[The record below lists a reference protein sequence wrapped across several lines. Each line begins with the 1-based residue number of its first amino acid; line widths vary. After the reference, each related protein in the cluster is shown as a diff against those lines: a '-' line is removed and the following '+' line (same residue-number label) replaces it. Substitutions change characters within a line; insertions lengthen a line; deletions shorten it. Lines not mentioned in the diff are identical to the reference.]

1 MARSTMR
8 RKTTGKDED
17 LVSRRLVDLA
27 RKRQRFGYRRLTAL
41 LQREGFTVNHKKV
54 YRIYREQ
61 GLAMRRKKRRHG
73 AGRSPQGVMESPL
86 NNVNQRWAMDFIS
99 DTLANGRNFRALTI
113 VDEYTRECPAIE
125 ADTSLPGARVIRVLE
140 QLSITRGLPGEIR
153 VDNGP
158 EFVSRAVRSWCEHKH
173 ILLRYIQ
180 PGRPMQNGHVESF
193 NGRFRDECLN
203 ANWFTSLQHAKKTI
217 AEWRRDYNVERPHS
231 SLNYRTPN
239 EFAAKLVSAANK
251 STKMGELYF

>member
-1 MARSTMR
+1 MR
-8 RKTTGKDED
+8 RKTTGKDDD

-27 RKRQRFGYRRLTAL
+27 RQRQRFGYRRLTAL

-61 GLAMRRKKRRHG
+61 GLAMRRRKRRYIVG
-73 AGRSPQGVMESPL
+73 GTQPVSTEAAL
-86 NNVNQRWAMDFIS
+86 NHVNQRWAMDFVN
-99 DTLANGRNFRALTI
+99 DTLANGRTFRALTI

-125 ADTSLPGARVIRVLE
+125 ADTSLPGARVIRVLK
-140 QLSITRGLPGEIR
+140 QLSSARGLPAEIR

-158 EFVSRAVRSWCEHKH
+158 EFISRAVRSWCADKH
-173 ILLRYIQ
+173 VLLRYIQ

-203 ANWFTSLQHAKKTI
+203 ANWFTSLRHAKKTI
-217 AEWRRDYNVERPHS
+217 AEWRQDYNAERPHS
-231 SLNYRTPN
+231 SLKYRTPN
-239 EFAAKLVSAANK
+239 EFAATARSSSKQIN
-251 STKMGELYF
+251 

>member
-1 MARSTMR
+1 MR
-8 RKTTGKDED
+8 RKTTGKAED
-17 LVSRRLVDLA
+17 AVSQRLGELA

-41 LQREGFTVNHKKV
+41 LLREGFIVNHKKV

-61 GLAMRRKKRRHG
+61 GLAMRRRKRRRS
-73 AGRSPQGVMESPL
+73 AGRTQPRCMEAPL
-86 NNVNQRWAMDFIS
+86 SNVNQRWAMDFVS
-99 DTLANGRNFRALTI
+99 DTLATGRTFRALTI

-140 QLSITRGLPGEIR
+140 QLSVTRGLPGEIR

-158 EFVSRAVRSWCEHKH
+158 EFVSRAVRSWCEDKQ

-203 ANWFTSLQHAKKTI
+203 ANWFTNLTHAKKTI
-217 AEWRRDYNVERPHS
+217 AAWRHDYNTERPHS
-231 SLNYRTPN
+231 SLDYRTPN
-239 EFAAKLVSAANK
+239 EFAAILVQAPHK